1 MHADDDIQYRGRVSG
16 RGVVGR
22 GPSGHRGNSGG
33 GQWHGDRP
41 SRARRPGEALI
52 VGGFASRD
60 GRHGP
65 YAQRPS
71 RRRGAVR
78 VAAPLAV
85 PVALGVT
92 LGIILAVSSGAP
104 RAHVTQGNSGTSG
117 SSTSMML
124 PNQMASSSAV
134 CRRTAV
140 ETGSPA
146 R

>member
-1 MHADDDIQYRGRVSG
+1 MHADDDIQYRGHVSG

-22 GPSGHRGNSGG
+22 GPSGHCGNSGG

-41 SRARRPGEALI
+41 SRGRRPGEALI
-52 VGGFASRD
+52 VGGFAPRD

-65 YAQRPS
+65 YAHRAS

-92 LGIILAVSSGAP
+92 LGVILAVSSGP
-104 RAHVTQGNSGTSG
+104 SNAHVTQQGSTTS
-117 SSTSMML
+117 SSTSA
-124 PNQMASSSAV
+124 PAP
-134 CRRTAV
+134 
-140 ETGSPA
+140 SPSPS

>member
-1 MHADDDIQYRGRVSG
+1 MHADDDIHYRGHVSG
-16 RGVVGR
+16 RGVAGR
-22 GPSGHRGNSGG
+22 GTSEHRGNSG
-33 GQWHGDRP
+33 GQWHGDRR
-41 SRARRPGEALI
+41 SGWRRPGEALI

-92 LGIILAVSSGAP
+92 LGIILAVSSGP
-104 RAHVTQGNSGTSG
+104 SNAHVTPQGSTTS
-117 SSTSMML
+117 SSTSA
-124 PNQMASSSAV
+124 P
-134 CRRTAV
+134 
-140 ETGSPA
+140 GPSPTPS
-146 R
+146 